1 MTNIIAFSIV
11 WFVYEFFLSAQLQVV
26 PVLELAEQK
35 IRELQL
41 LPNNLNIKWIQYDD
55 KCDASYAT
63 ISAMDGYGMNCAHV
77 LFGPACDYALGKFML
92 VLIVVVVFAKREF
105 ISARLIYY
113 STIKF
118 CIIIWESFQLFLP
131 WISTEAQAKGCA
143 IQQLV
148 GFVIKITFHT
158 HS

>member
-1 MTNIIAFSIV
+1 MVFCLYV
-11 WFVYEFFLSAQLQVV
+11 QVV

-77 LFGPACDYALGKFML
+77 LFGPACDYALGKFKIFLL
-92 VLIVVVVFAKREF
+92 VVNFRE
-105 ISARLIYY
+105 
-113 STIKF
+113 
-118 CIIIWESFQLFLP
+118 
-131 WISTEAQAKGCA
+131 
-143 IQQLV
+143 
-148 GFVIKITFHT
+148 IT
-158 HS
+158 